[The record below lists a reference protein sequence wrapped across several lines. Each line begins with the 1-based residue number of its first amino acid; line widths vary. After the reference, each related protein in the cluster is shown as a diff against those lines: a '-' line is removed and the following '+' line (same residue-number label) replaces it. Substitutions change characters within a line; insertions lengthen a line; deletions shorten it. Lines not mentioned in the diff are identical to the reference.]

1 MILHRIVFLINFEE
15 KKNKNINDAIVKINN
30 MIKKM

>member
-1 MILHRIVFLINFEE
+1 MILHRIVFLINLEE
-15 KKNKNINDAIVKINN
+15 KNKNINDVIAKINN